1 MNEVFQFFS
10 KLFDTRDWPPR
21 WHCGNWT
28 NFHGWLYIIAYL
40 AIWSAYF
47 AIPLI
52 IVRYLVR
59 QKRALRFNRLYFLF
73 AAFILACGVTHFLD
87 ALMFWYPYY
96 RISALAR
103 LITGILSWLTVVQLF
118 RLLPTAFSLKTSE
131 ELEQEVRLR
140 KLAEEALQKQNK
152 FLNESQK
159 MAKVGSWEWDVKS
172 NQIVWSDEQYRIW
185 GLDIGMEVT
194 NQKIND
200 SIHPADKIFYKD
212 QIIKVLESK
221 EFVPFTHRILRSDGD
236 IRHILARGEVELNEQ
251 QEVIRITGT
260 SHDVTQLKEDEVQLF
275 AKTLQL
281 ERRAGELEQFAYVA
295 SHDLQEPLR
304 KISSFT
310 SMLKSGLNGNTAV
323 EQQEILINKI
333 ISATGRM
340 QQLINDI
347 LDFSRVANEHIKFQT
362 VNLNAIVRFVMAD
375 MEMNIESSQAKIK
388 VGSLPELEGIP
399 AQLQQVFQNLI
410 SNAIK
415 FRKEGIASE
424 IEIRSVS
431 VKGNSLNKEEQNWL
445 RQYTPSMSSSEF
457 EELEFAR
464 IEVQDNGIGFDA
476 QYAEKIFQIFQRL
489 HGRSE
494 YEGTGIGLAICKRI
508 VDNHHGLITAQSESG
523 KGALFTIILPI
534 SQGVFVSG

>member
-28 NFHGWLYIIAYL
+28 NFHGWLYIIADL